1 MRQPV
6 EACFGYGAAR
16 LPICAVPYPSRPALP
31 LWAGLGYCVWELLQA
46 PSRRS
51 LRRAATSTGIFALFA
66 MLAIATALTVVR
78 LDSETGG
85 VQIVAFQT
93 PEPEPAELVVS
104 QEPPPP
110 ARRPVPAPVP
120 PPPPERS
127 VPEPEPP
134 KKLEVV
140 PPLAPEAQ
148 RVVPEPRPVARPV
161 PRRPD
166 PATQRPELRIDAL
179 AAAPRRPEPPPEHR
193 QPSRRAAPSL
203 PLPAPD
209 LAPLSRPAEFRDVAR
224 ASNRTQR
231 LRPTVASRAPAPP
244 SFGLA
249 APGGESSAVAEA
261 APRVARARRQVAR
274 VDTGRPPIPQI
285 TAGPAALPAESLE
298 SSRATPRAP
307 RMARRGSATSLAP
320 GALAPPLP
328 TAPALPSSPDP
339 ALPPL
344 VGRTNG
350 NASARTR
357 RSGRASRLR
366 GVPLGSLA
374 ACETDRREDSLKQ
387 KVIAAVT
394 TQKECVSEAGIY
406 RFLETRNLNAFLL
419 SVERAES
426 RSLGDRCTEL
436 SLVLECLN
444 PSSR

>member
-16 LPICAVPYPSRPALP
+16 LPICAVPYPSRPPLP

-46 PSRRS
+46 PSRPS

-93 PEPEPAELVVS
+93 PEPEPAELVVAR
-104 QEPPPP
+104 EPPPP

-120 PPPPERS
+120 PPPPEQS

-166 PATQRPELRIDAL
+166 LAPQRPELRIDAL

-193 QPSRRAAPSL
+193 QPSRRAAPSV

-244 SFGLA
+244 SAWRRELRGRGGCTTRGKGST
-249 APGGESSAVAEA
+249 PGRQGRHGQTAD
-261 APRVARARRQVAR
+261 PPDHGRARRSPSGVAR
-274 VDTGRPPIPQI
+274 VLPSYAPSPAHGAKGLGHLARAGCPGSAPSHRSS
-285 TAGPAALPAESLE
+285 TAELAGSRNPAAGGTDERQRERANAPQRKGQPPA
-298 SSRATPRAP
+298 
-307 RMARRGSATSLAP
+307 RGSA
-320 GALAPPLP
+320 
-328 TAPALPSSPDP
+328 
-339 ALPPL
+339 
-344 VGRTNG
+344 RI
-350 NASARTR
+350 
-357 RSGRASRLR
+357 
-366 GVPLGSLA
+366 
-374 ACETDRREDSLKQ
+374 ACGL
-387 KVIAAVT
+387 
-394 TQKECVSEAGIY
+394 
-406 RFLETRNLNAFLL
+406 
-419 SVERAES
+419 
-426 RSLGDRCTEL
+426 
-436 SLVLECLN
+436 
-444 PSSR
+444 